1 LENALRRFKRK
12 VMTEEIIKEINN
24 LPPPTQ
30 PCTRHAFGN
39 DPIWRRTTLIRET
52 SDHFCHRW
60 VASSAQTAPFRSGCG
75 TTGFG
80 GKPIRLDKEANRGS
94 ERKLSKMGSFAV
106 FLFHPFDGISA
117 PIVAVAVSANAI
129 IW

>member
-1 LENALRRFKRK
+1 VGCFECSN
-12 VMTEEIIKEINN
+12 
-24 LPPPTQ
+24 
-30 PCTRHAFGN
+30 
-39 DPIWRRTTLIRET
+39 
-52 SDHFCHRW
+52 
-60 VASSAQTAPFRSGCG
+60 RSIQERLWNYW
-75 TTGFG
+75 FG

-106 FLFHPFDGISA
+106 FLFHPFEGISA